1 MLRLLFEKRN
11 EAVWISHLD
20 LMRLF
25 QRSFQR
31 AGLTLTRSQGFN
43 PRPTVSIALPLSVG
57 TESGCE
63 LLDFSLEGDPVS
75 AGEIK
80 ERLNQALISGVRV
93 LNVYENG
100 RKVRDLALMQS
111 RIILSYDRGV
121 PENACEK
128 IGKLFTRDSL
138 TVSKNTKNGVKEQD
152 LIPMIRTVSARV
164 LSRDTLCMEVLHCC
178 QNPTL
183 NPMQIPAAIVSYLPE
198 LKPDFCRCE
207 RLEIFDAE
215 QNVFR

>member
-1 MLRLLFEKRN
+1 MLRLLFEKRD

-57 TESGCE
+57 MESGCE
-63 LLDFSLEGDPVS
+63 LLDFSLEGDPVPAS
-75 AGEIK
+75 EIK
-80 ERLNQALISGVRV
+80 ERLNQALIPGVRV
-93 LNVYENG
+93 LDVYENG

-111 RIILSYDRGV
+111 RIFLIYDRGI

-128 IGKLFTRDSL
+128 IGKLFARDSL
-138 TVSKNTKNGVKEQD
+138 TVSKSTKNGIREQD
-152 LIPMIRTVSARV
+152 IIPMIRTVSAHV
-164 LSRDTLCMEVLHCC
+164 FSRDTLCMEVLHCC

-183 NPMQIPAAIVSYLPE
+183 NPVQIPAAVEKYLPE
-198 LKPDFCRCE
+198 MVPDFSRCE